1 LARLK
6 VATGRH
12 STAVVFAG
20 SEKIARMHDLIR
32 DITYSIAAAWLLGLA
47 AQWLRQP
54 ILLAYLVG
62 GFALGPAGF
71 KLVESAESISAIAEL
86 GLIFLLFMIGLEID
100 LKKIASAGKSITL
113 TALVQIFGGALV
125 GVAFFRLCGFALGG
139 GKWDALYLGVAGAL
153 SSTVII
159 VKLLYDKQELDTLPG
174 RITLGVLV
182 LQDLA
187 VILFLAV
194 QPNLENLAPIIVLFS
209 LLRVVALVTVTLVVS
224 RYVLPAIF
232 RHVARLPELVQV
244 GALAWCFLIG
254 ELAERLHLS
263 REMGALVAGV
273 ALSTF
278 PYALDVTAK
287 VTTLRD
293 FFVTLF
299 FVGLGMQIPAPTAS
313 LVSWAVIFGTFVVIT
328 RLITTFAPL
337 YLMRQGLRTS
347 IVPSVNLSQVSEFS
361 LVVLALGMKAGHFGD
376 AETSGMVALAFTLLA
391 ALSALGIAHSDGI
404 ARHAIPW
411 LKRAGLRDL
420 DNCGD
425 DVHAEGGSGHGSS
438 RILFLGFF
446 RTASS
451 LLEDMQCHAPDLIK
465 DVAVVDFSPV
475 ARAGLIERKVRVVY
489 GDISQRDTLLHAGVE
504 KAEVLICTIP
514 DSLLKGSSNERMV
527 RLLRSLNPEAK
538 IIATADVLA
547 QAEVLLAAGA
557 DYVSVAR
564 LHEARDL
571 LGAIRAATEGLLEEK
586 RSVLKCELA
595 DRREVLG

>member
-1 LARLK
+1 
-6 VATGRH
+6 
-12 STAVVFAG
+12 
-20 SEKIARMHDLIR
+20 MHELIR
-32 DITYSIAAAWLLGLA
+32 DITFSIAAAWLFGLA
-47 AQWLRQP
+47 AHWLRQP

-62 GFALGPAGF
+62 GFVLGPSGL
-71 KLVESAESISAIAEL
+71 KLVESVENIDTISEL

-100 LKKIASAGKSITL
+100 LKKIASAGRSITL
-113 TALVQIFGGALV
+113 TALVQIFGGAIL
-125 GVAFFRLCGFALGG
+125 GVAFFRCCGFALGG

-159 VKLLYDKQELDTLPG
+159 VKLLYDKQELDTLTG
-174 RITLGVLV
+174 RVTLGVLV

-187 VILFLAV
+187 VILFLAI
-194 QPNLENLAPIIVLFS
+194 QPNLENLAPGILLWS
-209 LLRVVALVTVTLVVS
+209 LARVIGLVVIALAVS

-232 RHVARLPELVQV
+232 RRVARLPELVQV
-244 GALAWCFLIG
+244 GALAWCFLVG

-299 FVGLGMQIPAPTAS
+299 FVGLGMKIPMPTVS
-313 LVSWAVIFGTFVVIT
+313 LVNWAILFSAFVVVS
-328 RLITTFAPL
+328 RLITTFTPL
-337 YLMRQGLRTS
+337 YLMRQGLRMS
-347 IVPSVNLSQVSEFS
+347 MIPAINLSQVSEFS
-361 LVVLALGMKAGHFGD
+361 LVVLALGTQAQHFSSP
-376 AETSGMVALAFTLLA
+376 ATSGMVALSFVLLA
-391 ALSALGIAHSDGI
+391 ALSALGIAHSDGL
-404 ARHAIPW
+404 ARVSIPW
-411 LKRAGLRDL
+411 LQRFGLHDL
-420 DNCGD
+420 DKCGD
-425 DVHAEGGSGHGSS
+425 DVRAEGGDGHSSS

-465 DVAVVDFSPV
+465 HVAVVDFSPV

-514 DSLLKGSSNERMV
+514 DSLLKGSSNEKMV
-527 RLLRSLNPEAK
+527 RLLRSLNATAK
-538 IIATADVLA
+538 IIATAEVLA

-557 DYVSVAR
+557 DYVSVSR

-586 RSVLKCELA
+586 KSALKTHLA

>member
-1 LARLK
+1 
-6 VATGRH
+6 
-12 STAVVFAG
+12 
-20 SEKIARMHDLIR
+20 MHELIR
-32 DITYSIAAAWLLGLA
+32 DITYSIAAAWVLGLV

-62 GFALGPAGF
+62 GFVLGPVG
-71 KLVESAESISAIAEL
+71 LGWVESAESISVISEL

-100 LKKIASAGKSITL
+100 LKKIASAGRSITL
-113 TALVQIFGGALV
+113 TALVQIFGGALL
-125 GVAFFRLCGFALGG
+125 GVAFFRACGFALGG

-159 VKLLYDKQELDTLPG
+159 VKLLYDKQELDTLTG

-187 VILFLAV
+187 VILFLAI
-194 QPNLENLAPIIVLFS
+194 QPNLENLAPGILLFS
-209 LLRVVALVTVTLVVS
+209 LLRVVVLVVAALAVS

-244 GALAWCFLIG
+244 GALAWCFLVG

-287 VTTLRD
+287 VTSLRD

-299 FVGLGMQIPAPTAS
+299 FVGLGMQIPMPNGF
-313 LVSWAVIFGTFVVIT
+313 LVGWALIFAAFVVVT
-328 RLITTFAPL
+328 RIITTFTPL
-337 YLMRQGLRTS
+337 YFMRQGLRM
-347 IVPSVNLSQVSEFS
+347 SVIPAINLSQVSEFS
-361 LVVLALGMKAGHFGD
+361 LVVLALGAQAGHLGNL
-376 AETSGMVALAFTLLA
+376 ATTVGLVSLAFTLLA
-391 ALSALGIAHSDGI
+391 AVSALGIARSDDL
-404 ARHAIPW
+404 ARGLIPL
-411 LKRAGLRDL
+411 LKRVGLRDL
-420 DNCGD
+420 ESCGD
-425 DVHAEGGSGHGSS
+425 DVHAEGGAGHSSS

-475 ARAGLIERKVRVVY
+475 ARAGLIARKVRVVY

-514 DSLLKGSSNERMV
+514 DSLLKGSSNEKLV
-527 RLLRSLNPEAK
+527 RLLRSLNSEAK
-538 IIATADVLA
+538 IIATADVLT
-547 QAEVLLAAGA
+547 QAEALLAAGA

-571 LGAIRAATEGLLEEK
+571 LGAVRAATEGLLEQK
-586 RSVLKCELA
+586 RESLKDTLT
-595 DRREVLG
+595 DRREVLA

>member
-1 LARLK
+1 
-6 VATGRH
+6 
-12 STAVVFAG
+12 
-20 SEKIARMHDLIR
+20 MHDLIR
-32 DITYSIAAAWLLGLA
+32 DITFSIAAAWLFGLA

-54 ILLAYLVG
+54 VLLAYLVG

-71 KLVESAESISAIAEL
+71 GLVESAEDISAIAEL

-100 LKKIASAGKSITL
+100 LKKIASAGRSITL
-113 TALVQIFGGALV
+113 TALVQIFGGALL
-125 GVAFFRLCGFALGG
+125 GVAFFRAGGFALGG
-139 GKWDALYLGVAGAL
+139 GKWDALYLGVAAAL

-159 VKLLYDKQELDTLPG
+159 VKLLYDKQELDTLTG

-194 QPNLENLAPIIVLFS
+194 QPNLENLAPAILFFS
-209 LLRVVALVTVTLVVS
+209 LLRVVALVAITLVLS

-232 RHVARLPELVQV
+232 RHVARLPELVRV

-254 ELAERLHLS
+254 ELAERLDLS

-299 FVGLGMQIPAPTAS
+299 FVGLGMKIPVPTVS
-313 LVSWAVIFGTFVVIT
+313 LVMWAAIFAAFVVST
-328 RLITTFAPL
+328 RLVTTFAPL
-337 YLMRQGLRTS
+337 YLMRQGLRMS
-347 IVPSVNLSQVSEFS
+347 IIPALNLSQVSEFS
-361 LVVLALGMKAGHFGD
+361 LVVLALGVKEDHFSHP
-376 AETSGMVALAFTLLA
+376 ATNGMVALAFVLLA

-404 ARHAIPW
+404 ARSLIPR
-411 LKRAGLRDL
+411 LKRAGFHDL
-420 DNCGD
+420 DKCGD
-425 DVHAEGGSGHGSS
+425 DVRAEGAEGHSSS

-465 DVAVVDFSPV
+465 HVAVVDFSPV

-504 KAEVLICTIP
+504 KAEVLILTIP
-514 DSLLKGSSNERMV
+514 DSLLKGSSNEKMV
-527 RLLRSLNPEAK
+527 RLLRGLNPGAK

-547 QAEVLLAAGA
+547 QAEILLSAGA

-564 LHEARDL
+564 LHEACDL
-571 LGAIRAATEGLLEEK
+571 LGAVRAATKGLLEEK
-586 RSVLKCELA
+586 RAVLKDMLA